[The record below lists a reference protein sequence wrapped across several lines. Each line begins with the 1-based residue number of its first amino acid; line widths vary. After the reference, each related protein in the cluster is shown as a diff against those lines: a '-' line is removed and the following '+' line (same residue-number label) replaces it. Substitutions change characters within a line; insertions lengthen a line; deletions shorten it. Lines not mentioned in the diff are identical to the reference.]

1 MKLICPNCEK
11 MVLVEPYTYNTTI
24 KVKNEPIEVELKLY
38 RCLECAHLIQDPKNP
53 QDELDIAYRIY
64 RQKHHL
70 LQPEEIIAIRKTYDL
85 SQQDLSNLT
94 GIGIAT
100 INRYENGSL
109 QSEAHDN
116 MLSLL
121 KNPQAVKELLD
132 KNKDKFSKEKIASIT
147 QKIYE
152 LYKKDNLKNIELIF
166 ERYNDK
172 EFTGN
177 RPFSLQKL
185 INLISLIAN
194 KLKEKNIELTRT
206 KLNKLLFYIDFL
218 SFKQNNCSITG
229 AVYAHLPYGPCLE
242 SFDTVISSLV
252 EENILGVKEV
262 TYQDKSY
269 EVLEPLQKPKTDIF
283 TKDELNLI
291 ETILEKLS
299 GLSASELS
307 NISHKE
313 KAYTATKNG
322 ELIEYS
328 FAKYLQGVEDV

>member
-1 MKLICPNCEK
+1 MKLVCPNCEK
-11 MVLVEPYTYNTTI
+11 LELVEPYTHKTTI
-24 KVKNEPIEVELKLY
+24 NVKNEPIQVELKLY
-38 RCLECAHLIQDPKNP
+38 RCLECGQLIQDPKNP

-64 RQKHHL
+64 RQRHHL

-85 SQQDLSNLT
+85 SQKDLSNLT

-109 QSEAHDN
+109 QNEAHDTI
-116 MLSLL
+116 LSLL
-121 KNPQAVKELLD
+121 KNPEAVKELLD
-132 KNKDKFSKEKIASIT
+132 KNKDKFSEEKIASIT
-147 QKIYE
+147 KKIYE
-152 LYKKDNLKNIELIF
+152 LYKKDSLKNIELIF

-172 EFTGN
+172 ELTGN
-177 RPFSLQKL
+177 RPFSLKRL
-185 INLISLIAN
+185 ISLISLIAN
-194 KLKEKNIELTRT
+194 KLKEKNIELTKT

-262 TYQDKSY
+262 IYQDKSY
-269 EVLEPLQKPKTDIF
+269 EVLEPLKEPKTDIF